1 MKFKVVALAVILMFT
16 VSGCGGLPSES
27 DTSASTPRGDMT
39 FKELTQTADYQ
50 TLIEDS
56 CDSAFT
62 STVQNLDFLEIGQGQ
77 VVSSKAQVMIS
88 RTERLEK
95 SLTDNRALS
104 SILRE
109 ALEWHLEAG
118 DSSLDWTTPSKL
130 LDDYLL
136 KQLEITL
143 VSPLLQGD
151 APKSPEVLNQISE
164 NWINTCKMELAIS
177 QAREVTQNFED
188 SLNSAT
194 ATFKKQFLD
203 NGYRDF
209 GIALAKLKITGDT
222 AILELVSTDWCT
234 PVAGVVVQGKA
245 DADGIA
251 PPQETATLPMINAE
265 TFVAVKSNYSMRLR
279 LNRDTSKYD
288 VRNGEL
294 VSVRCL

>member
-1 MKFKVVALAVILMFT
+1 
-16 VSGCGGLPSES
+16 
-27 DTSASTPRGDMT
+27 MT

-151 APKSPEVLNQISE
+151 APKSPEVLNRISE

-222 AILELVSTDWCT
+222 AILEFVSTDWCT
-234 PVAGVVVQGKA
+234 PVADVVVQGKP

-251 PPQETATLPMINAE
+251 PPQETARLPMINSE
-265 TFVAVKSNYSMRLR
+265 TFVAVKNNYSMRLM

-288 VRNGEL
+288 VKNGVL
-294 VSVRCL
+294 ASVRCQ